1 MNINLYRFEIDS
13 NDEFNLE
20 KLIYIEKITDC
31 SQKTTPLPDIIKS
44 SSGDV
49 LYHKHIEEI
58 ELNDKKYI
66 STIISGNYTHNSP
79 EWEYLAEKSIF
90 NKKHLS
96 PFCIIFLYSKDTPK
110 IIWAYC
116 YGAGY
121 RILKKNM
128 STEDYG
134 QRIALDSIDNE
145 RITLMERT
153 NLIGKKY
160 NKTTSKILQGGNSG
174 DHKYDMNSESIS
186 SIGGKAKYNK
196 DKIKESFYGSNNF
209 KTNIETTIEKFEDDI
224 KNLIKH
230 CTEYELIYKKEHM
243 HNDLNY
249 FYSTSKE
256 EKEQL
261 NEILTKNMQRSSSSR
276 NLTFDITYPQDLH
289 NLVSDGDLISKAVI
303 KTPCKNT
310 NHKIHE
316 LDIQNIEDLSLEF
329 IRKFL
334 NDKRKDRKNNP
345 YTTDNIPKPCL
356 DNGDVNIKEIEIEIH
371 TENEGKK
378 IDSIPLFNWLTGS
391 YNIRKNSRS
400 LKEGMYYLDNGTW
413 KKPSKRYEN
422 FVIEHLKKLYNTN
435 YSEHTTLYNI
445 LEQTALDSVR
455 SSTDE
460 KYKIDENFFNA
471 SLVKNLK
478 NNPNFRSKKISIL
491 DIGAIGSASLDIGE
505 KSKMEIS
512 DVYINKGTYIYVK
525 NHADVTT
532 ISHLIN
538 QSYMSAKYMQYSP
551 NYKNILDKLKDVSKK
566 QDSNKITFNSD
577 FAHVK
582 ESDLHIKEFILV
594 LIVDKTFSK
603 NDEYSSRKK
612 FPLTLRTQI
621 PLYQHIMDLK
631 NMGIKVSL
639 LAISSCDAI
648 EKYQKR
654 ISKNKFKQT

>member
-1 MNINLYRFEIDS
+1 MNINLYRFEVDS

-20 KLIYIEKITDC
+20 KLIDIEKITDC

-44 SSGDV
+44 SSGDI

-90 NKKHLS
+90 NKTHLS

-128 STEDYG
+128 STKDYG
-134 QRIALDSIDNE
+134 QKIALDSIDNE
-145 RITLMERT
+145 RITLLERT
-153 NLIGKKY
+153 NLI
-160 NKTTSKILQGGNSG
+160 NKTTSKILRGGNSR
-174 DHKYDMNSESIS
+174 DHKYDMNSELIS

-209 KTNIETTIEKFEDDI
+209 KTKIEATSEKFEDDI

-230 CTEYELIYKKEHM
+230 CTEYELIYRKEYK

-249 FYSTSKE
+249 FYPTSKE

-261 NEILTKNMQRSSSSR
+261 NKILTKNMQKGSSSR
-276 NLTFDITYPQDLH
+276 LTFDITYPQDLH

-316 LDIQNIEDLSLEF
+316 LDIQNIEDLSLKS

-334 NDKRKDRKNNP
+334 NDKRKNRKNNP
-345 YTTDNIPKPCL
+345 YTTDNIPEPCL
-356 DNGDVNIKEIEIEIH
+356 DSNDVNIKEIEIEIH
-371 TENEGKK
+371 MENEGKK
-378 IDSIPLFNWLTGS
+378 VDSIPLFNWLCGS
-391 YNIRKNSRS
+391 YDIRKNSGS
-400 LKEGMYYLDNGTW
+400 LEKGMYYLDNGTW
-413 KKPSKRYEN
+413 KKPSKEYKQV
-422 FVIEHLKKLYNTN
+422 VIDYFNKYNN
-435 YSEHTTLYNI
+435 NNNEYMRNI
-445 LEQTALDSVR
+445 LEQTAIDSVR
-455 SSTDE
+455 QYEDKNGNTVDKTKE
-460 KYKIDENFFNA
+460 DVFNA
-471 SLVKNLK
+471 SLVKILK
-478 NNPNFRSKKISIL
+478 NDPKFCSKEISIL
-491 DIGAIGSASLDIGE
+491 DIGAIGSAGLDIGE
-505 KSKMEIS
+505 NSKMEIS

-525 NHADVTT
+525 NHADSNTV
-532 ISHLIN
+532 SHLIN

-551 NYKNILDKLKDVSKK
+551 NYKNILDKLKDMSGKG
-566 QDSNKITFNSD
+566 DSNKITVNSD
-577 FAHVK
+577 FKHVK

-594 LIVDKTFSK
+594 LIVDRDTRSK
-603 NDEYSSRKK
+603 KNEKK
-612 FPLTLRTQI
+612 FPLTLRAQI
-621 PLYQHIMDLK
+621 PLYQHIVDLES
-631 NMGIKVSL
+631 MGIKVSL
-639 LAISSCDAI
+639 LTIIAYDAI
-648 EKYQKR
+648 EKYE
-654 ISKNKFKQT
+654 KNPLPQ